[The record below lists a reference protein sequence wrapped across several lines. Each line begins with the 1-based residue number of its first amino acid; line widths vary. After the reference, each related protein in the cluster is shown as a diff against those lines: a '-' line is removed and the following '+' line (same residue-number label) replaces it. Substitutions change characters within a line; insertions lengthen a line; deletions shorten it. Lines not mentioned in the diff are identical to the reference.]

1 MSKLNLFDMEDSN
14 NNSFGDVNLEVENSS
29 NSIDLSVYTMKRSDG
44 NKFGS
49 LNVKA
54 GSSAEKIR
62 ELGIAVS
69 NVRVATPS
77 GKMCQDNIIN
87 ELDTILNV
95 DRDDVVVSKKDW
107 GNILSVLGTWIT
119 IKGEA
124 THQLQTI
131 YDAFSKYQLGG

>member
-14 NNSFGDVNLEVENSS
+14 NNSFGDVNLELEDSS
-29 NSIDLSVYTMKRSDG
+29 NSIDLNAYTMKRSDG

-49 LNVKA
+49 LNVKT
-54 GSSAEKIR
+54 GISAEKVT
-62 ELGIAVS
+62 ELGVAIS
-69 NVRVATPS
+69 SIRVATPS

-87 ELDTILNV
+87 KLDTILNV
-95 DRDDVVVSKKDW
+95 DKDVVVSKKDW

-124 THQLQTI
+124 TNQLQMI
-131 YDAFSKYQLGG
+131 YDAFSSF

>member
-14 NNSFGDVNLEVENSS
+14 NNSFGDVNLEVEDSS

-87 ELDTILNV
+87 ELDTIL

-124 THQLQTI
+124 TSQLQTI
-131 YDAFSKYQLGG
+131 YDAFIKSQLGG

>member
-14 NNSFGDVNLEVENSS
+14 NNSFGDVNLELEDSS
-29 NSIDLSVYTMKRSDG
+29 NSIDLNAYTMKRSDG

-49 LNVKA
+49 LNVKT
-54 GSSAEKIR
+54 GISAEKVT
-62 ELGIAVS
+62 ELGVAIS
-69 NVRVATPS
+69 NIRVATPS

-95 DRDDVVVSKKDW
+95 DRDVVVSKKDW

-124 THQLQTI
+124 TNQLQMI
-131 YDAFSKYQLGG
+131 YDAFSSF

>member
-14 NNSFGDVNLEVENSS
+14 NNSFGDVNLEVEDSS

-87 ELDTILNV
+87 ELDTIL

-124 THQLQTI
+124 TNQLQTI
-131 YDAFSKYQLGG
+131 YDAFIKPQLGA